1 MSWLL
6 NKFRKKGQQLSESEV
21 AIAHGLTAAETG
33 RQTSELEQQRQ
44 LAENGL
50 LVNDP
55 QLQSLIYGMGKSV
68 WVDQEGILG
77 TKGCKYDSCIP
88 KYVAL
93 AILNSS
99 LIRTSWLDPLE
110 AQIQIVRTRRILR
123 RIKMKMTEEDYETG
137 GALIVDAV
145 GQIIN
150 ANTLSAING
159 RTAKLVK
166 VTAKSME
173 VSVSGGGGKG
183 QRLGVMQQ

>member
-6 NKFRKKGQQLSESEV
+6 NRLRRKPEQMSEMEV
-21 AIAHGLTAAETG
+21 AVAHGLVSAETG
-33 RQTSELEQQRQ
+33 RQTSELEQQKQ

-55 QLQSLIYGMGKSV
+55 HLQSLIAGMGKSV
-68 WVDQEGILG
+68 FVDDKNIMGGGKDKIY
-77 TKGCKYDSCIP
+77 TSCIP

-93 AILNSS
+93 GILNTS

-110 AQIQIVRTRRILR
+110 AQIAIVRSRRILR
-123 RIKMKMTEEDYETG
+123 RIKMKMTEDDYESG

-145 GQIIN
+145 GQVNN
-150 ANTLSAING
+150 ANILSAVNG

-166 VTAKSME
+166 VTARSME
-173 VSVSGGGGKG
+173 VSVQGSGRKN
-183 QRLGVMQQ
+183 QRQGAMQ